1 MDKLQTKGGKTVE
14 EKERSLI
21 AKFSEEDPELKKL
34 WTEHLDYEQ
43 KLKELEK
50 KLHLSPEEDVEKK
63 KLQKLKLSGK
73 DKMFE
78 ILKKY
83 TVKEH

>member
-1 MDKLQTKGGKTVE
+1 ME
-14 EKERSLI
+14 EKERLLVI
-21 AKFSEEDPELKKL
+21 KFSEEDPELKKL
-34 WTEHLDYEQ
+34 WTEHLDYEK

-50 KLHLSPEEDVEKK
+50 KLHLSSEEDIEKK
-63 KLQKLKLSGK
+63 RLQKLKLSGK

>member
-1 MDKLQTKGGKTVE
+1 ME
-14 EKERSLI
+14 EKERLLVM
-21 AKFSEEDPELKKL
+21 KFSEGDPELKKL

-43 KLKELEK
+43 KLRELEK
-50 KLHLSPEEDVEKK
+50 KVHLSPEEELEKK
-63 KLQKLKLSGK
+63 RLQKLKLSGK

-83 TVKEH
+83 TVREN

>member
-1 MDKLQTKGGKTVE
+1 ME
-14 EKERSLI
+14 EKERLLVM
-21 AKFSEEDPELKKL
+21 KFSEGDPELKKL

-43 KLKELEK
+43 KLRELEK
-50 KLHLSPEEDVEKK
+50 KVHLSAEEELEKK
-63 KLQKLKLSGK
+63 RLQKLKLSGK

-83 TVKEH
+83 TVKEN

>member
-1 MDKLQTKGGKTVE
+1 ME
-14 EKERSLI
+14 EKERLLI
-21 AKFSEEDPELKKL
+21 VKFSEGDPELKKL
-34 WTEHLDYEQ
+34 WEEHLNYEE

-50 KLHLSPEEDVEKK
+50 RVHLSPEEEIEKK
-63 KLQKLKLSGK
+63 RLQKLKLSGK

-83 TVKEH
+83 KEKEN